1 MKHIEKR
8 ILLLEN
14 TYRPDPEDAGT
25 LQELLFLY
33 NFPKVWPDPK
43 AAPKFALAACR
54 RIAERFGSGRAKA
67 AKANRTG
74 AAREA
79 LDG

>member
-1 MKHIEKR
+1 MPEPCKSCS
-8 ILLLEN
+8 LL
-14 TYRPDPEDAGT
+14 YS
-25 LQELLFLY
+25 
-33 NFPKVWPDPK
+33 FPKVWPDPK